1 MIIKNYS
8 WEEGL
13 AGIIKGEECEVKGQ
27 RCRGQLWE
35 KTIDVSGK
43 EKETAQGQG
52 VAQKRNGSI
61 SGPWGEKEKGGEEL
75 C

>member
-1 MIIKNYS
+1 MLRVIRDSKNEKEKVGVMIIKNYS

-43 EKETAQGQG
+43 EKETAQG
-52 VAQKRNGSI
+52 
-61 SGPWGEKEKGGEEL
+61 
-75 C
+75 